1 MTSVADKP
9 IPNIGP
15 LEIHKRKA
23 VGFAVLAIAVAAL
36 GAMVLGGAPVVTRL
50 ILAPFWWLGSLG
62 LLQAWQKTCV
72 ALAAQGVCNMDN
84 GPEQIQDPGTF
95 AAIQRQARKIHRWS
109 LIAAAVMTV
118 LSILPYVPAN

>member
-1 MTSVADKP
+1 MTDRL

-15 LEIHKRKA
+15 LEIRKRKA
-23 VGFAVLAIAVAAL
+23 VGFAVLALAVAAL

-62 LLQAWQKTCV
+62 LLQARQQTCV
-72 ALAAQGVCNMDN
+72 ALAAQGVCNMDD
-84 GPEQIQDPGTF
+84 GPEPIQDPDTF
-95 AAIQRQARKIHRWS
+95 AAIQRQARKVHRWS
-109 LIAAAVMTV
+109 LIVAAVLTA